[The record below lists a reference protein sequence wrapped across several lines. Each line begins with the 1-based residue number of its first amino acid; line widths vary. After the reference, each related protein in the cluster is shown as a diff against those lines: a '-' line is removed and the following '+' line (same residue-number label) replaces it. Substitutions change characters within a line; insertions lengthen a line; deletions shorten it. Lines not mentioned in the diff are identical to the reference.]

1 MLAAMF
7 VELPS
12 DTPPWFAEKARA
24 WIEELEGALGER
36 SLPLPAQA
44 FANGDLG
51 RWLLYVSWPREVTR
65 DDVSVSASKW
75 PDGRWRSM
83 LAVRPREQDQA
94 VLVSYRDPVFDDVGA
109 LCDALR
115 KPLSTAPPEG

>member
-1 MLAAMF
+1 MF

-24 WIEELEGALGER
+24 WMTALEAGLSAR
-36 SLPLPAQA
+36 SLPEPTQA

-51 RWLLYVSWPREVTR
+51 RWLLYVSWAPDVTV

-83 LAVRPREQDQA
+83 LAVRPRAQDDA
-94 VLVSYRDPVFDDVGA
+94 VLVSYRDPVFDDVDA
-109 LCDALR
+109 LCEALR
-115 KPLSTAPPEG
+115 KPLSTAPPAGA

>member
-12 DTPPWFAEKARA
+12 DTPPWFAEKAREWA
-24 WIEELEGALGER
+24 ERLEAGLAER
-36 SLPLPAQA
+36 SLPRPSQA

-51 RWLLYVSWPREVTR
+51 RWMLYVEWPREVSV

-83 LAVRPREQDQA
+83 LAVRPRERDEA
-94 VLVSYRDPVFDDVGA
+94 VLVSYRDPVFDDVDA

-115 KPLSTAPPEG
+115 KPLSTAPPG